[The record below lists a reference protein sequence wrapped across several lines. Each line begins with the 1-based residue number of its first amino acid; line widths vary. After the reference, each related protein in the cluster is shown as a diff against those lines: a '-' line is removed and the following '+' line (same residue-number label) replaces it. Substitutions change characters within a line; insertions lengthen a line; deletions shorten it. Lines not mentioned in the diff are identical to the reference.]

1 MFKKFNSPENFFVFP
16 LVGVISILLF
26 LNACNKGRQIG
37 PNIQSPNNSQIII
50 QTPADKE
57 SHQKMLI
64 ALKAIKESTNDK
76 NKYLGDRR
84 ARQVREIIKNTSSE
98 SPKKQRWFHHRIL
111 GWAEL
116 NLGNEEEGIK
126 HLKLAYDLLP
136 DVEGEVEPKRIF
148 ENIFMLGV
156 AWMRRGETEN
166 CCSRFTPESCI
177 IPISKNAIHVKEEGS
192 RNAIKYFNDVIKAQ
206 KKYK

>member
-84 ARQVREIIKNTSSE
+84 ARQVREIIKNSDSE
-98 SPKKQRWFHHRIL
+98 SVSYT
-111 GWAEL
+111 
-116 NLGNEEEGIK
+116 
-126 HLKLAYDLLP
+126 HLTLP
-136 DVEGEVEPKRIF
+136 TKRI
-148 ENIFMLGV
+148 V
-156 AWMRRGETEN
+156 
-166 CCSRFTPESCI
+166 
-177 IPISKNAIHVKEEGS
+177 
-192 RNAIKYFNDVIKAQ
+192 
-206 KKYK
+206 